1 MGGFAVR
8 NLFRI
13 VFLLLTLAANAAL
26 AQQSIVY
33 TVEGVTG
40 KTPANSFSWAV
51 TTTNTPVIGAGG
63 GASGKPTFPDSTL
76 TMPIG
81 DGAVQFA
88 QWAMRGETLKAILVE
103 FPNRG
108 ARPSDPAPF
117 AVRLYFVV
125 VTSVTL
131 GKSGDGGPGTAE
143 IKLKA
148 SRVDLFSAHQDP
160 TGRMSPGAKAG
171 YDIKAGRAE

>member
-1 MGGFAVR
+1 MKGS
-8 NLFRI
+8 LRI
-13 VFLLLTLAANAAL
+13 VFLILALAGATAAL

-40 KTPANSFSWAV
+40 KIPANSFTWGV
-51 TTTNTPVIGAGG
+51 TAPNTPATTGA
-63 GASGKPTFPDSTL
+63 AGKLAFTDSTL
-76 TMPIG
+76 TIPIG

-88 QWAMRGETLKAILVE
+88 QWAMRGEILKAILVE
-103 FPNRG
+103 FPNKG

-117 AVRLYFVV
+117 AMRLYFVV
-125 VTSVTL
+125 VTSATL

-171 YDIKAGRAE
+171 YDIKAGKAE

>member
-1 MGGFAVR
+1 MR

-13 VFLLLTLAANAAL
+13 VFPLLALAANAAL

-33 TVEGVTG
+33 TVEGIGG
-40 KTPANSFSWAV
+40 KTPANSFTWGV
-51 TTTNTPVIGAGG
+51 TTTNTPAIGAGG
-63 GASGKPTFPDSTL
+63 GASGKPAFPDSTL
-76 TMPIG
+76 TIPIG

-88 QWAMRGETLKAILVE
+88 QWAMRGETLKAVLVE

-117 AVRLYFVV
+117 AIRLYFVV

-148 SRVDLFSAHQDP
+148 ARVDLFSAHQDP

-171 YDIKAGRAE
+171 YDIKAGKAF

>member
-1 MGGFAVR
+1 MCKSIRV
-8 NLFRI
+8 
-13 VFLLLTLAANAAL
+13 LLVSIALAANAAL

-33 TVEGVTG
+33 TIEGVGG
-40 KTPANSFSWAV
+40 KTPANSFTWGV
-51 TTTNTPVIGAGG
+51 TTTNTPGAGG
-63 GASGKPTFPDSTL
+63 GASGKPTFLDSTL
-76 TMPIG
+76 TIPIG

-88 QWAMRGETLKAILVE
+88 QWAMRGENLKAVLVE
-103 FPNRG
+103 FPVRG

-117 AVRLYFVV
+117 AVRLYDVV

-131 GKSGDGGPGTAE
+131 GKSGDGGPGAAE

-148 SRVDLFSAHQDP
+148 ARVDLFSAHQDP

-171 YDIKAGRAE
+171 YDIKAGRPF

>member
-1 MGGFAVR
+1 VR

-13 VFLLLTLAANAAL
+13 AFLLLALAANAAL

-33 TVEGVTG
+33 TVEGVGG
-40 KTPANSFSWAV
+40 KTPANSFTWGV
-51 TTTNTPVIGAGG
+51 TTTNTPAIGAGG
-63 GASGKPTFPDSTL
+63 GASGKPAFPDSTL
-76 TMPIG
+76 TIPIG
-81 DGAVQFA
+81 DGAVQWA
-88 QWAMRGETLKAILVE
+88 QWAMRGETLKAVLVE
-103 FPNRG
+103 FPVKG

-117 AVRLYFVV
+117 AIRLYFVV

-148 SRVDLFSAHQDP
+148 ARVDLFSAHQDP

-171 YDIKAGRAE
+171 YDIKAGKAY

>member
-1 MGGFAVR
+1 VR
-8 NLFRI
+8 NPFRI
-13 VFLLLTLAANAAL
+13 FFLLLAFAANAAL
-26 AQQSIVY
+26 AQQSVVY
-33 TVEGVTG
+33 TVEGLGG
-40 KTPANSFSWAV
+40 KTPANSFQWSM
-51 TTTNTPVIGAGG
+51 TTTNTPVIGGGG
-63 GASGKPTFPDSTL
+63 GASGKPTFLDSTL

-88 QWAMRGETLKAILVE
+88 QWAMRGETLKAVLVE

-117 AVRLYFVV
+117 AIRLYFAV

-131 GKSGDGGPGTAE
+131 TKSGDGGPGTAE

-148 SRVDLFSAHQDP
+148 ERVELFSAHQDP

-171 YDIKAGRAE
+171 YDAKAGRPF